1 MSIPA
6 SFRYVPV
13 HPVAADA
20 PLHRVDSPQA
30 WYGRDMARRHAEW
43 THRLTDSEVT
53 ELRRAIVRVEAAGMD
68 VVDLRAEDFPL
79 PELGKVLR
87 DVKHQLFDGR
97 GFALLRGF
105 PVEELTPLQRCL
117 GYFGIG
123 SHFGEATPQNAKGHA
138 LGHVCDLGVDY
149 GAPTGRGYQTNARLP
164 YHTDSADV
172 VGLLCVN
179 TAKSGGLN
187 SVVSSVTL
195 YNEMIRR
202 RPDLAR
208 LLMGPVYRDRRD
220 EIEPGQGPWYCI
232 PVFNPFQG
240 RVFSTHVRSSV
251 RKAQRFAELPRISP
265 QLDEAMDFLDAL
277 AEDPDFHLDMEFER
291 GDMQFV
297 CNHFLLH
304 SRTGFEDHA
313 EPERRRHLLRL
324 HLACPDG
331 PALPPVFENLRGY
344 NRHGRPDGTLMEG
357 VRLNAPLEPVDGGPG
372 SSMQRLRA
380 GQVPAAL
387 P

>member
-13 HPVAADA
+13 ETVAADT
-20 PLHRVDSPQA
+20 PLHPVGGPQA
-30 WYGRDMARRHAEW
+30 WYGPDMARRRDEW
-43 THRLTDSEVT
+43 THRLTDDEVA
-53 ELRRAIVRVEAAGMD
+53 ELRGAIARVEAAGMD
-68 VVDLRAEDFPL
+68 VVDIRAADFPL
-79 PELGKVLR
+79 PALGKVLHQVKR
-87 DVKHQLFDGR
+87 DLFDGR

-105 PVEELTPLQRCL
+105 PVVELTPLQRCL

-123 SHFGEATPQNAKGHA
+123 SHFGEATPQNAAGHA

-179 TAKSGGLN
+179 TSRTGGLN

-208 LLMGPVYRDRRD
+208 VLMGPVYRDRRD

-251 RKAQRFAELPRISP
+251 RKAQRFAEVPRISP
-265 QLDEAMDFLDAL
+265 ELEEAMDLLDAL
-277 AEDPDFHLDMEFER
+277 AEDPAHYLDMEFER

-304 SRTGFEDHA
+304 SRTSFEDHA
-313 EPERRRHLLRL
+313 EPSQRRHLLRL
-324 HLACPDG
+324 HLACADG

-344 NRHGRPDGTLMEG
+344 NKNGRPDGTLMDG

-372 SSMQRLRA
+372 STAQRLRNGA
-380 GQVPAAL
+380 AVTPA

>member
-1 MSIPA
+1 MSISA
-6 SFRYVPV
+6 SFRFVPV
-13 HPVAADA
+13 PDVPATQPLQPVIG
-20 PLHRVDSPQA
+20 PQA
-30 WYGRDMARRHAEW
+30 WYGPDMARRRDEWIHVLSAAEIA
-43 THRLTDSEVT
+43 
-53 ELRRAIVRVEAAGMD
+53 ELRQAIARVEAAGMD
-68 VVDLRAEDFPL
+68 VVDIRPADFAL
-79 PELGKVLR
+79 PTLGRVLR
-87 DVKHQLFDGR
+87 EVKKDMFEGR
-97 GFALLRGF
+97 GFAVLRGF
-105 PVEELTPLQRCL
+105 PVAELTPLQRGL

-149 GAPTGRGYQTNARLP
+149 GTPTGRGYQTNARLP
-164 YHTDSADV
+164 YHTDSADM

-179 TAKSGGLN
+179 TAKSGGQN

-195 YNEMIRR
+195 YNEMISR

-208 LLMGPVYRDRRD
+208 VLMGPVYRDRRD

-251 RKAQRFAELPRISP
+251 RKAQRFSEVPRISP
-265 QLDEAMDFLDAL
+265 QLEEAMDLLDAL
-277 AEDPDFHLDMEFER
+277 AEDPALHLDMDFQR

-304 SRTGFEDHA
+304 SRTSFEDFP
-313 EPERRRHLLRL
+313 EPQRRRHLLRL
-324 HLACPDG
+324 HLACTDG

-344 NRHGRPDGTLMEG
+344 NKDGRPDGTLMAG

-372 SSMQRLRA
+372 SSAQRQRA
-380 GQVPAAL
+380 MAAVA
-387 P
+387 PPP

>member
-6 SFRYVPV
+6 NFRYVPV
-13 HPVAADA
+13 EPVASDCSLQ
-20 PLHRVDSPQA
+20 PVNGPQA
-30 WYGRDMARRHAEW
+30 WYGPDMALRQHEWIHELSPAEIA
-43 THRLTDSEVT
+43 
-53 ELRRAIVRVEAAGMD
+53 ELRAAIARVEAAGMD
-68 VVDLRAEDFPL
+68 VVDIRAADFPL
-79 PELGKVLR
+79 PILGNVLR
-87 DVKHQLFDGR
+87 EVKRQLFEGR
-97 GFALLRGF
+97 GFAVLRGF
-105 PVEELTPLQRCL
+105 PVAELTPLQRGL

-179 TAKSGGLN
+179 TAKSGGQN
-187 SVVSSVTL
+187 SLVSSVTL

-208 LLMGPVYRDRRD
+208 VLMGPVYRDRRD

-232 PVFNPFQG
+232 PVFNPYQD

-251 RKAQRFAELPRISP
+251 RKAQRFPEVPRISP
-265 QLDEAMDFLDAL
+265 QLEEAMDLLDAL
-277 AEDPDFHLDMEFER
+277 AEDPALHLDMDFRR

-304 SRTGFEDHA
+304 SRTSFEDHP

-324 HLACPDG
+324 HLACADG

-344 NRHGRPDGTLMEG
+344 NRHGRPDGTLMAG

-372 SSMQRLRA
+372 SSAQRLRA
-380 GQVPAAL
+380 MTAAAPAS
-387 P
+387 